1 MRAHLEH
8 RAGADA
14 AGLGVAEAG
23 IEEAGI
29 MDAELADQRVV
40 GQHLRGMVGRHHHRL
55 LRGQDVEIVGIEHQR
70 AVPAGGDRLPEIER
84 IVVRDLLDIDQPGMV
99 ARLVADDAGA
109 GIAGEIDGEG
119 DAAMAHHRRAGIGS
133 DQLVLLLQLAQRG
146 VAAAR
151 RAAADAKLDQPR
163 AGPHQDAEGA
173 RRDFG
178 IERPLVARA
187 HPVELRA
194 MVGDQAGEDVEPAGR
209 ALGVGDRRGAL
220 AQRQML
226 DQRDDVD
233 AAALQHRAVRQVDA
247 VHRQVLELLHHR
259 GVGPGQEAGAH
270 PIRDLAEA

>member
-8 RAGADA
+8 RAGAGA
-14 AGLGVAEAG
+14 AGLGMAEAG
-23 IEEAGI
+23 IEETGI
-29 MDAELADQRVV
+29 VDAELADQRIV
-40 GQHLRGMVGRHHHRL
+40 GQHLRGMIRRHHHRL
-55 LRGQDVEIVGIEHQR
+55 LGGEDVEIVGIEHQR
-70 AVPAGGDRLPEIER
+70 ALAPGGNRLPEVER
-84 IVVRDLLDIDQPGMV
+84 VVMGDLLDVDQPGVV

-109 GIAGEIDGEG
+109 GIAREVDREG
-119 DAAMAHHRRAGIGS
+119 DAAMAHHRLAGGGP
-133 DQLVLLLQLAQRG
+133 DQLVLLLQLAQRR

-151 RAAADAKLDQPR
+151 RAAAHAKLNQPR
-163 AGPHQDAEGA
+163 AGAHQDAEGA
-173 RRDFG
+173 RRDLG
-178 IERPLVARA
+178 IERPLIALA
-187 HPVELRA
+187 HPVELRP
-194 MVGDQAGEDVEPAGR
+194 VIGDQAGEDVEPPGR